1 MKSSKLLAVVIVL
14 QALILVGQWAGQ
26 PAASTARAD
35 ITLPNPGERQLAIV
49 DELKN
54 VNSKLD
60 KIYSALTGGDMTV
73 KAVVVKDDQKK

>member
-1 MKSSKLLAVVIVL
+1 MKSSKLLGVVIVL
-14 QALILVGQWAGQ
+14 QGLILVGQWTGQ

-35 ITLPNPGERQLAIV
+35 ITLPNPSERQLAII

-60 KIYSALTGGDMTV
+60 RIYSTLSGGDMTV
-73 KAVVVKDDQKK
+73 KVIVAKDDKK

>member
-1 MKSSKLLAVVIVL
+1 MKSSKLLGVVIVL
-14 QALILVGQWAGQ
+14 QGLILVGQWSGQ
-26 PAASTARAD
+26 PSAGTAKAD
-35 ITLPNPGERQLAIV
+35 ITLPNPGERQLAII

-60 KIYSALTGGDMTV
+60 KIYGTLTGGDMTV

>member
-60 KIYSALTGGDMTV
+60 KIYGALTGGDMTV

>member
-14 QALILVGQWAGQ
+14 QGLILVGQWAGQ

-35 ITLPNPGERQLAIV
+35 ITLPNPGERQLAII
-49 DELKN
+49 DELKT

-60 KIYSALTGGDMTV
+60 KIYGALTGGDMTV

>member
-1 MKSSKLLAVVIVL
+1 MKSSKLLGIVIVL
-14 QALILVGQWAGQ
+14 QGLILVGQWAGQ

-35 ITLPNPGERQLAIV
+35 ISIPNPGERQLAIV

-60 KIYSALTGGDMTV
+60 KIYGSLTGGDLTV
-73 KAVVVKDDQKK
+73 KAVVVKDENKK

>member
-1 MKSSKLLAVVIVL
+1 MKSSKLLGVVIVL
-14 QALILVGQWAGQ
+14 QGLILVGQWAGQ

-35 ITLPNPGERQLAIV
+35 VNLPNPGERQLAIL

-60 KIYSALTGGDMTV
+60 KIYGSLTSGDMTV
-73 KAVVVKDDQKK
+73 KVVKDDQKK

>member
-1 MKSSKLLAVVIVL
+1 MKSSKLLGIVIVL
-14 QALILVGQWAGQ
+14 QGLILVGQWAGQ

-35 ITLPNPGERQLAIV
+35 INVPNPGERQLAIL

-60 KIYSALTGGDMTV
+60 KIYSTLSGGDMTV
-73 KAVVVKDDQKK
+73 KVVVQKDDKNK